1 MEHSISTFDYQ
12 ISRRS
17 LLLLGGATFAAS
29 VGMSALSS
37 TPFES
42 NRIRAVTFDAFAIF
56 DLRPLWVA
64 CESAF
69 PEKGSM
75 LSAAWR
81 SRQFEY
87 QWLTAL
93 AGKYQDFWET
103 TRNALIFA
111 ARSTGVSLSDSV
123 RDALLRTY
131 LRMAVWSDVATVL
144 SQLRA
149 AGKQVLILSNATEAI
164 LEASLRANGLHGAVD
179 HVLSTDKISSFKPDP
194 KAYQLAVDRTGYRR
208 EEILFVASAGW
219 DAAGSRWF
227 GYPTFWNNRLSAPLE
242 ELEVAA
248 DASGSTLLD
257 LTPLLHLEFQR

>member
-1 MEHSISTFDYQ
+1 M
-12 ISRRS
+12 
-17 LLLLGGATFAAS
+17 GGATFAAS
-29 VGMSALSS
+29 AGMSEFSS
-37 TPFES
+37 PPFEA
-42 NRIRAVTFDAFAIF
+42 NRIRAVTFDAFALF
-56 DLRPLWVA
+56 GLRPLWVVY
-64 CESAF
+64 ESAF
-69 PEKGSM
+69 PGKGST

-87 QWLTAL
+87 QWLSAL

-123 RDALLRTY
+123 RNALLRTY
-131 LRMAVWSDVATVL
+131 LRMAVWPDVATVL
-144 SQLRA
+144 FQLRA
-149 AGKQVLILSNATEAI
+149 AGGQVLILSNATDAI
-164 LEASLRANGLHGAVD
+164 LDVSLRANGLHGAVD

-194 KAYQLAVDRTGYRR
+194 KAYKLAVDRTGYRR
-208 EEILFVASAGW
+208 VEILFVASAGW

-257 LTPLLHLEFQR
+257 WMLLPHLEFQR

>member
-1 MEHSISTFDYQ
+1 MEQLGTTSDYP

-29 VGMSALSS
+29 VGRGASS
-37 TPFES
+37 SPPFEA

-69 PEKGSM
+69 PGQGST

-111 ARSTGVSLSDSV
+111 ARSTRISLSDST
-123 RDALLRTY
+123 RDALLQTY
-131 LRMAVWSDVATVL
+131 LRMAAWPDVAKVI

-149 AGKQVLILSNATEAI
+149 SGRQVLILSNATEAI
-164 LEASLRANGLHGAVD
+164 LEASLRTNGLHGAFD
-179 HVLSTDKISSFKPDP
+179 HVLSTDKISSYKPDP